1 MSNLPDPF
9 PRDVALRQAAL
20 RSRIV
25 ELQIDVEDFE
35 TAAEAADLENA
46 KASASYYR
54 GRAQA
59 IGLTIAKLRAELAA
73 LGGRPVGGDIAEMH
87 HDN

>member
-1 MSNLPDPF
+1 MSSLPDPF

-20 RSRIV
+20 RIRIV
-25 ELQIDVEDFE
+25 ELQADVDDFE
-35 TAAEAADLENA
+35 VAAEAADLENS

-59 IGLTIAKLRAELAA
+59 IGLAIAKLEAELTA
-73 LGGRPVGGDIAEMH
+73 LGGRAVGGDIVEAQ